1 MKRRKMKIDEIQLIV
16 FDIFSKLGVKTNLVS
31 VRSTKETIAGA
42 IGLKLHDKTT
52 VLGID
57 VVTLLG
63 FEYPVVGGI
72 IQVNEKYLEKKKFTE
87 SEIRFILVHE
97 CVHIYNN
104 HIIATLFWHLLE
116 QILKGENNE
125 RYLLIEF
132 IKLGLAFTSKNKLPP
147 NAETLRNQEFEADKI
162 AVISVTHDLDSAISC
177 LTKLVDGNLDSL
189 SHGWELFGKVVPAMT
204 MRERIDVLRHN
215 ASGITS

>member
-104 HIIATLFWHLLE
+104 HI
-116 QILKGENNE
+116 
-125 RYLLIEF
+125 
-132 IKLGLAFTSKNKLPP
+132 
-147 NAETLRNQEFEADKI
+147 KI
-162 AVISVTHDLDSAISC
+162 GRAHV
-177 LTKLVDGNLDSL
+177 
-189 SHGWELFGKVVPAMT
+189 
-204 MRERIDVLRHN
+204 
-215 ASGITS
+215 